1 MNILIIILFCILLVF
16 GIVLFFRQSILK
28 NRFDIYENLYKNI
41 IYCQTIDK
49 ETGVAQKLYINDFV
63 NIIESILEEDK
74 QLPPNQRRFFKWLTW
89 FMELLKLLQELET
102 GF

>member
-74 QLPPNQRRFFKWLTW
+74 QLPPNQRRFFK
-89 FMELLKLLQELET
+89 
-102 GF
+102 

>member
-1 MNILIIILFCILLVF
+1 MIILIIILFCILLVF

-74 QLPPNQRRFFKWLTW
+74 QLPPNQRRFFK
-89 FMELLKLLQELET
+89 
-102 GF
+102 